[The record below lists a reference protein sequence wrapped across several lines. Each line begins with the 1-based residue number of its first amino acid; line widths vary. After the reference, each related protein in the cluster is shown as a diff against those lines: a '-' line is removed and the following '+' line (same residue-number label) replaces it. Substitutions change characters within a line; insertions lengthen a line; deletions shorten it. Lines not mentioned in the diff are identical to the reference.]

1 MEHLKGIVVH
11 WCVALGIMIAWFGPK
26 ALCRGVGCNF
36 VATLHILL
44 QWLGGGGDPVQSSG
58 LL

>member
-1 MEHLKGIVVH
+1 
-11 WCVALGIMIAWFGPK
+11 MIAWFGPK

-58 LL
+58 LLKN